1 MTAKAMVCRCEDVT
15 LDEVE
20 EAIGKGQHDLE
31 SVKRYTGLGTGW
43 CQGKQCVVACAR
55 LLAAKTGAQP
65 ELPIT
70 ARPPL
75 HPIPLGALAS
85 LGGDDDA

>member
-1 MTAKAMVCRCEDVT
+1 
-15 LDEVE
+15 
-20 EAIGKGQHDLE
+20 
-31 SVKRYTGLGTGW
+31 
-43 CQGKQCVVACAR
+43 VVACAR

>member
-20 EAIGKGQHDLE
+20 GAIAKGQRDLE

-55 LLAAKTGAQP
+55 ILAEKTGAQP

-75 HPIPLGALAS
+75 HPIALGALAS
-85 LGGDDDA
+85 LAGDDDA

>member
-1 MTAKAMVCRCEDVT
+1 MTAKVLVCRCEDVT

-20 EAIGKGQHDLE
+20 EAIAKGQRDIE
-31 SVKRYTGLGTGW
+31 SVKRFTGLGTGW

-55 LLAAKTGAQP
+55 VLAEKTGAAP

-75 HPIPLGALAS
+75 HPVALGALAS
-85 LGGDDDA
+85 LAEPDDA